1 MTRSER
7 LQDAIEELDG
17 QIARLKASMNRE
29 GNGVKLHRLGVITW
43 LREQCREELRAIQR
57 GEAA

>member
-7 LQDAIEELDG
+7 LQDAVEELDG

-29 GNGVKLHRLGVITW
+29 GNGVKLHRLSVITW
-43 LREQCREELRAIQR
+43 LREQCWQELRAIQR